1 MVLMFLLINQTV
13 IKKKKKK
20 NLIGHT
26 NGKWPSMT
34 FNPDHSKKSKEVIL
48 SKKADKAGV
57 AVVRT
62 QCQEHRGLYLDEN

>member
-1 MVLMFLLINQTV
+1 
-13 IKKKKKK
+13 
-20 NLIGHT
+20 
-26 NGKWPSMT
+26 MT
-34 FNPDHSKKSKEVIL
+34 INPDHSKKSKEVIL